1 MRLGKQVVNS
11 KGDNPSP
18 LYSLT
23 SRVEQSYDIF
33 WTKIM
38 KAFVF
43 DTVGR
48 EYRIL
53 SFSDQFSYLG
63 GKSLFKNK

>member
-1 MRLGKQVVNS
+1 
-11 KGDNPSP
+11 
-18 LYSLT
+18 
-23 SRVEQSYDIF
+23 
-33 WTKIM
+33 M

-43 DTVGR
+43 DTLAR
-48 EYRIL
+48 EHRIL